1 MGLPNQSDNEEY
13 SLPGELITFPLGK
26 NLLPEAPKSKPA
38 FSSITNLPPTSP
50 SAPILICLLGDF
62 RVYKED
68 KSVDIPGAKA
78 EAFLCGLAI
87 QHNFRIPRD
96 IILESLWPEHP
107 PSLAGQSLNSLVYNL
122 HKSFGDA
129 LQGSS
134 PVCYQDGYYF
144 LNKEA
149 GVGVDIAIFESI
161 VQAGNQQLA
170 YQNRAAAVEY
180 YQQAIQIYRG
190 DLCTDKEVNAKVERE
205 RLRAHF
211 LTALSHVADF
221 YFSIQ
226 EYTRCLEHTERILQ
240 VDPCR
245 EDAHRLAMCCYVRQG
260 ERAQALRQFRLC
272 EFVLR
277 AEFDAAPEP
286 RTVQLYD
293 LLRLSPESI

>member
-1 MGLPNQSDNEEY
+1 MGQRMHSDDQDL
-13 SLPGELITFPLGK
+13 SLPGELLTFPLGK
-26 NLLPEAPKSKPA
+26 DILPQAPNNTPA
-38 FSSITNLPPTSP
+38 LSHISNIPAPRSTS
-50 SAPILICLLGDF
+50 PILICLLGDF
-62 RVYKED
+62 RVLKEE
-68 KSVDIPGAKA
+68 KAVDIPGAKA
-78 EAFLCGLAI
+78 EAFLCGLAL

-107 PSLAGQSLNSLVYNL
+107 PSLAGQSLNSLVYSL
-122 HKSFGDA
+122 HKTFGDV
-129 LQGSS
+129 LQGNS

-149 GVGVDIAIFESI
+149 GVGVDIALFEML

-170 YQNRAAAVEY
+170 YHDRSAAVDNY
-180 YQQAIQIYRG
+180 LQAIQLYRG
-190 DLCTDKEVNAKVERE
+190 DLCTDKEVTAKVERE

-211 LTALSHVADF
+211 LTVLAQIADY
-221 YFSIQ
+221 YFSLQDYIH
-226 EYTRCLEHTERILQ
+226 CLRYTERLLQ

-272 EFVLR
+272 EYVLR

-286 RTVQLYD
+286 RTIQLYD
-293 LLRLSPESI
+293 QVRLSPENI